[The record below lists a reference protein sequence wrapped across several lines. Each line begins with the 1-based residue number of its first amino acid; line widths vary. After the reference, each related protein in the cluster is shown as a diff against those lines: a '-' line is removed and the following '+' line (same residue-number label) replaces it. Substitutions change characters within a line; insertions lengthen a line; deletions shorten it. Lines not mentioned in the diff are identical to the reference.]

1 MIPTKRPIPQKPRR
15 PQPVNPQPEAAE
27 YDDMPDDGDRHRGKG
42 WILALCIGG
51 AVAIGAGAYLLLR
64 NNHSERE
71 IEDIA
76 EELAQI
82 EQQTYRE
89 MSEDELYPVDL
100 GCEVETD
107 SVGVDDGH
115 CSGYDHDGNA
125 VYDDMPEDVITVRC
139 IDDFPPVEEAPQAEE
154 YEPAIDNKI
163 FTAVEEMPQF
173 PGGEAALLS
182 WIADNLVYPAE
193 AAGNNIQGRVVVQ
206 FVVNRDGTIGDVKVA
221 RGKDPNLDREA
232 IRVVK
237 KLPRFKPGR
246 MNGQPVN
253 VWYTLPILF
262 KLQG

>member
-1 MIPTKRPIPQKPRR
+1 MIPTKRPIPQKPR
-15 PQPVNPQPEAAE
+15 QTQHAQPQPETAE

-42 WILALCIGG
+42 WIWALCIGG
-51 AVAIGAGAYLLLR
+51 AMAIGAAAYFLLKGDDKAGKVDSP
-64 NNHSERE
+64 HYDQYGT
-71 IEDIA
+71 EDYYEPVDTVWVLETEDDYID
-76 EELAQI
+76 
-82 EQQTYRE
+82 
-89 MSEDELYPVDL
+89 DELIYEVAVDSAAIPVSDL
-100 GCEVETD
+100 PVSE
-107 SVGVDDGH
+107 
-115 CSGYDHDGNA
+115 N
-125 VYDDMPEDVITVRC
+125 DVVTTVRC
-139 IDDFPPVEEAPQAEE
+139 IDDYPPVEEAPQAEE
-154 YEPAIDNKI
+154 YEPAVDNKI

-221 RGKDPNLDREA
+221 RGRDPDLDSEA

-246 MNGQPVN
+246 VNGQPVN
-253 VWYTLPILF
+253 VWYTLPITF